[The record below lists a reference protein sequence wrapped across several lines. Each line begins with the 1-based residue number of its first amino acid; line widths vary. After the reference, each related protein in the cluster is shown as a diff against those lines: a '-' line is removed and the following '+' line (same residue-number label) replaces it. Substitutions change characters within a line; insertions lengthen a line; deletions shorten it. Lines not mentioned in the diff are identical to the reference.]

1 MIMEE
6 HQIQARAIDYRKV
19 WKSLKERKSLFLKT
33 LPVAFVIGCIYTLS
47 IPRFY
52 ITSIKLAPEMENS
65 NTGGALSSIASSFG
79 FDLSE
84 MQTTDAITPLLYPEL
99 MEDNGFVSD
108 LFNIRVTS
116 KDGTINTT
124 YKEYL
129 QKHQKHE
136 WWNVAIGML
145 TDLFKSKSQGGSSEF
160 DPYHMTKT
168 EDGIAGA
175 IRNNIMCKADK
186 KTGVITITVKAQDP
200 LICKTVADST
210 KNHLQQFITEYR
222 TNKARTDYEYYKKLC
237 YEAKQDY
244 ERKRQQYAS
253 FSDASTNVALRSI
266 ELKMEDMEN
275 ELQLKFNAYS
285 TINTQ
290 MQAAKAKVQERT
302 PAFTVIKGAEVPVR
316 HAGPKRMIT
325 VFLLLVLT
333 FMGTCA
339 YILKDIVRPQA
350 PSSDE

>member
-116 KDGTINTT
+116 KDSTINTT

-160 DPYHMTKT
+160 DRSHKPAPGCQIVVPTKKQRQSF
-168 EDGIAGA
+168 GI
-175 IRNNIMCKADK
+175 
-186 KTGVITITVKAQDP
+186 
-200 LICKTVADST
+200 
-210 KNHLQQFITEYR
+210 QQWMSLGT
-222 TNKARTDYEYYKKLC
+222 TA
-237 YEAKQDY
+237 
-244 ERKRQQYAS
+244 AS
-253 FSDASTNVALRSI
+253 LGTMAASIAN
-266 ELKMEDMEN
+266 
-275 ELQLKFNAYS
+275 
-285 TINTQ
+285 
-290 MQAAKAKVQERT
+290 
-302 PAFTVIKGAEVPVR
+302 
-316 HAGPKRMIT
+316 
-325 VFLLLVLT
+325 
-333 FMGTCA
+333 
-339 YILKDIVRPQA
+339 ILK
-350 PSSDE
+350 